1 MKIESFSGEYR
12 FLSNFW
18 YSDVEMDG
26 VMWPTIEHA
35 FQAAKTEIPSE
46 QREIL
51 RANTPGT
58 AKALGRAVTLRDG
71 WDGIK
76 LMVMANLVYKKF
88 STDEEL
94 RAKLIATGDAELIE
108 GNNWGDKFWGV
119 CDGEGLNHLGKVL
132 MHVRDMVT

>member
-51 RANTPGT
+51 RTNTPGT